1 MMARPHVR
9 CSATNVNNCA
19 LSVMYKSAM
28 KGVLA
33 IASIWT
39 VAITCQYNYVTI
51 MDLYNQNMRPINLLD
66 V

>member
-1 MMARPHVR
+1 
-9 CSATNVNNCA
+9 
-19 LSVMYKSAM
+19 MYKSAM

-39 VAITCQYNYVTI
+39 VAIACQYNYVTI
-51 MDLYNQNMRPINLLD
+51 MDLCNQNMRPINLLD